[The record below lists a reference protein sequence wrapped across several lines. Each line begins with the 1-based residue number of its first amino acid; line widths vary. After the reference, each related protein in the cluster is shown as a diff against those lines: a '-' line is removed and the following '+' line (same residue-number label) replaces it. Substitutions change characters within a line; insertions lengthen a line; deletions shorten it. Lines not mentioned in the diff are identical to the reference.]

1 METGLRSRNWHL
13 LHTRAFLSLG
23 RTVFKHL
30 FMQHLVYYLTKW
42 FICFWNVSELPQIC
56 LWVAAL
62 PSGLSLALW
71 KNLDNFSVPS
81 DKLALQIF
89 DKNCDV
95 CLQSSF
101 YKLRIL
107 SAVNIFSC
115 GLEAHRCLWM
125 LGCKSRVFREKKT
138 KASARDDLWSLSQKA
153 FPFLSACIQSTSW
166 APQSQWGCGVGYSL
180 GCGCWWQPTFFAQ
193 NTCCCQKGLMD
204 LNSSECHQNTDSGFW
219 NR

>member
-1 METGLRSRNWHL
+1 METGLHSRNWYL

-30 FMQHLVYYLTKW
+30 FMQHLIYYLTKW
-42 FICFWNVSELPQIC
+42 FICLWNFSELPQIC

-81 DKLALQIF
+81 DKLALQVF

-95 CLQSSF
+95 CLQSPF

-125 LGCKSRVFREKKT
+125 LGCKSRVFRKKKKKP

-153 FPFLSACIQSTSW
+153 FPFLSASRVP
-166 APQSQWGCGVGYSL
+166 AEPHRV
-180 GCGCWWQPTFFAQ
+180 
-193 NTCCCQKGLMD
+193 
-204 LNSSECHQNTDSGFW
+204 SGDVE
-219 NR
+219 

>member
-1 METGLRSRNWHL
+1 
-13 LHTRAFLSLG
+13 
-23 RTVFKHL
+23 
-30 FMQHLVYYLTKW
+30 MQHLVYYLTKW

-115 GLEAHRCLWM
+115 GLEAHRCL
-125 LGCKSRVFREKKT
+125 
-138 KASARDDLWSLSQKA
+138 
-153 FPFLSACIQSTSW
+153 
-166 APQSQWGCGVGYSL
+166 
-180 GCGCWWQPTFFAQ
+180 
-193 NTCCCQKGLMD
+193 
-204 LNSSECHQNTDSGFW
+204 
-219 NR
+219 